1 MSIYREEAIEALIE
15 ALRRKDFPNSQIM
28 ALDALSSLSG
38 RLTVSGKSC
47 TEAWLLKTAGFDKP
61 YNALVKAEKLKVYDP
76 ELTETMVYTC
86 VAFGFSY
93 SLFHSSI
100 LSRSEIYNATEF
112 RKRKKKLQLRGR
124 KG

>member
-38 RLTVSGKSC
+38 RLTTSGKSC

-61 YNALVKAEKLKVYDP
+61 YNALVKAEKLKSNDT
-76 ELTETMVYTC
+76 ELTETMVC
-86 VAFGFSY
+86 NCDMLIFSY
-93 SLFHSSI
+93 NLFN
-100 LSRSEIYNATEF
+100 LSC
-112 RKRKKKLQLRGR
+112 LL
-124 KG
+124 